1 MLGPFAITPLAFN
14 KCSLCSTPKISSPV
28 AESSCSEQ
36 LFLLSQDYSSDS
48 SCLGILFF
56 SSPAFSQ
63 AVLQQKSLTSNFL
76 SRSSSLFQQ
85 RMAIIGD
92 QVGYIIGNKA
102 GPAMF
107 NRPKSRLFDPAHVI
121 KAQSFFDKYGARTI
135 ILARF
140 IPIVRTFA
148 PVVAGVGN
156 MHYRTFV
163 RYNIIG
169 GILWGTGLPLLGY
182 FLGQFEIVK
191 NNIEIAVLVVVAISV
206 LPVVIEFI
214 NHRRK
219 KSKHSAD

>member
-1 MLGPFAITPLAFN
+1 MLALLNPEDLLASGGILLLGAIVF
-14 KCSLCSTPKISSPV
+14 
-28 AESSCSEQ
+28 AESGLLIGFFLPGDSL
-36 LFLLSQDYSSDS
+36 LFIA
-48 SCLGILFF
+48 GFF
-56 SSPAFSQ
+56 SSSAAAEVSD
-63 AVLQQKSLTSNFL
+63 VKLSLPLVILVSTG
-76 SRSSSLFQQ
+76 
-85 RMAIIGD
+85 MAIIGD

>member
-1 MLGPFAITPLAFN
+1 MLALLNPEDLLASGGILLLGAIVF
-14 KCSLCSTPKISSPV
+14 
-28 AESSCSEQ
+28 AESGLLIGFFLPGDSL
-36 LFLLSQDYSSDS
+36 LFIA
-48 SCLGILFF
+48 GFF
-56 SSPAFSQ
+56 SSSAAAGVSD
-63 AVLQQKSLTSNFL
+63 VRLSLPLVILVSTS
-76 SRSSSLFQQ
+76 
-85 RMAIIGD
+85 MAIIGD

-107 NRPKSRLFDPAHVI
+107 NRPKSRLFDPAHVV

-191 NNIEIAVLVVVAISV
+191 NNIEIAVLVVVGISV

-219 KSKHSAD
+219 KSLHSAD

>member
-1 MLGPFAITPLAFN
+1 MLALLNPEDLLASGGILLLGAIVF
-14 KCSLCSTPKISSPV
+14 
-28 AESSCSEQ
+28 AESGLLIGFFLPGDSL
-36 LFLLSQDYSSDS
+36 LFIA
-48 SCLGILFF
+48 GFF
-56 SSPAFSQ
+56 SSSAAAEVSD
-63 AVLQQKSLTSNFL
+63 VKLSLPLVILVSTA
-76 SRSSSLFQQ
+76 
-85 RMAIIGD
+85 MAIIGD

-191 NNIEIAVLVVVAISV
+191 NNIEIAVLAVVFISV
-206 LPVVIEFI
+206 LPVVIELI

-219 KSKHSAD
+219 KSQHSAD

>member
-1 MLGPFAITPLAFN
+1 MLALLNPEDLLASGGILLLGAIVF
-14 KCSLCSTPKISSPV
+14 
-28 AESSCSEQ
+28 AESGLLIGFFLPGDSL
-36 LFLLSQDYSSDS
+36 LFIA
-48 SCLGILFF
+48 GFF
-56 SSPAFSQ
+56 SSSAAAEVSD
-63 AVLQQKSLTSNFL
+63 VKLSLPLVILVSTGT
-76 SRSSSLFQQ
+76 
-85 RMAIIGD
+85 AIIGD

-107 NRPKSRLFDPAHVI
+107 NRPKSRLFDPAHVV

-206 LPVVIEFI
+206 LPVVIELI

>member
-1 MLGPFAITPLAFN
+1 MLALLNPEDLLASGGILLLGAIVF
-14 KCSLCSTPKISSPV
+14 
-28 AESSCSEQ
+28 AESGLLIGFFLPGDSL
-36 LFLLSQDYSSDS
+36 LFIA
-48 SCLGILFF
+48 GFF
-56 SSPAFSQ
+56 SSSAAAEVSD
-63 AVLQQKSLTSNFL
+63 VKLSLPLVILVSTA
-76 SRSSSLFQQ
+76 
-85 RMAIIGD
+85 MAIIGD

-107 NRPKSRLFDPAHVI
+107 NRPKSRLFDPAHVV

-191 NNIEIAVLVVVAISV
+191 NNIEIAVLVVVGISV

-219 KSKHSAD
+219 KSQHSAD

>member
-1 MLGPFAITPLAFN
+1 MLALLNPEDLLASGGILLLGAIVF
-14 KCSLCSTPKISSPV
+14 
-28 AESSCSEQ
+28 AESGLLIGFFLPGDSL
-36 LFLLSQDYSSDS
+36 LFIA
-48 SCLGILFF
+48 GFF
-56 SSPAFSQ
+56 SSSAAAGVSD
-63 AVLQQKSLTSNFL
+63 VRLSLPLVILVSTG
-76 SRSSSLFQQ
+76 
-85 RMAIIGD
+85 MAIIGD

-107 NRPKSRLFDPAHVI
+107 NRPKSRLFDPAHVV

-219 KSKHSAD
+219 KSQHLAD

>member
-1 MLGPFAITPLAFN
+1 MLALLNPEDLLASGGILLLGAIVF
-14 KCSLCSTPKISSPV
+14 
-28 AESSCSEQ
+28 AESGLLIGFFLPGDSL
-36 LFLLSQDYSSDS
+36 LFIA
-48 SCLGILFF
+48 G
-56 SSPAFSQ
+56 
-63 AVLQQKSLTSNFL
+63 FL
-76 SRSSSLFQQ
+76 SSSAAAGVSDVRLSLPLVILVSTG
-85 RMAIIGD
+85 MAIIGD

-107 NRPKSRLFDPAHVI
+107 NRPKSRLFDPAHVV

-182 FLGQFEIVK
+182 FLGQFEVVK
-191 NNIEIAVLVVVAISV
+191 NNIEIAVLAVVAISV

-219 KSKHSAD
+219 KSQHLAD

>member
-1 MLGPFAITPLAFN
+1 LLNPEDLLASGGILLLGAIVF
-14 KCSLCSTPKISSPV
+14 
-28 AESSCSEQ
+28 AESGLLIGFFLPGDSL
-36 LFLLSQDYSSDS
+36 LFIA
-48 SCLGILFF
+48 GFF
-56 SSPAFSQ
+56 SSSAAAGVSD
-63 AVLQQKSLTSNFL
+63 VRLSLPLVILVSTG
-76 SRSSSLFQQ
+76 
-85 RMAIIGD
+85 MAIIGD

-107 NRPKSRLFDPAHVI
+107 NRPKSRLFDPAHVV

-191 NNIEIAVLVVVAISV
+191 NNIEIAVLVVVGISV

-219 KSKHSAD
+219 KSLHSAD

>member
-1 MLGPFAITPLAFN
+1 MLALLNPEDLLTSGGILLLGAIVF
-14 KCSLCSTPKISSPV
+14 
-28 AESSCSEQ
+28 AESGLLIGFFLPGDSL
-36 LFLLSQDYSSDS
+36 LFIA
-48 SCLGILFF
+48 G
-56 SSPAFSQ
+56 
-63 AVLQQKSLTSNFL
+63 FL
-76 SRSSSLFQQ
+76 SSSAATEVSDVRLSLPLVILVSTG
-85 RMAIIGD
+85 MAIIGD

-107 NRPKSRLFDPAHVI
+107 NRPKSRLFNPAHVV

-140 IPIVRTFA
+140 IPVVRTFA

-191 NNIEIAVLVVVAISV
+191 NNIEIAVLAVVAISV
-206 LPVVIEFI
+206 LPVAIEFI

-219 KSKHSAD
+219 KSQQLAD

>member
-1 MLGPFAITPLAFN
+1 MLALLNPEDLLASGGILLLGAIVF
-14 KCSLCSTPKISSPV
+14 
-28 AESSCSEQ
+28 AESGLLIGFFLPGDSL
-36 LFLLSQDYSSDS
+36 LFIA
-48 SCLGILFF
+48 GFF
-56 SSPAFSQ
+56 SSSAAAEVSDVKLSLPLV
-63 AVLQQKSLTSNFL
+63 VLVSTG
-76 SRSSSLFQQ
+76 
-85 RMAIIGD
+85 MAIIGD

-107 NRPKSRLFDPAHVI
+107 NRPKSRLFDPAHVV

-182 FLGQFEIVK
+182 FLGQFESGK
-191 NNIEIAVLVVVAISV
+191 NNIEIAVLVVVGISV

-219 KSKHSAD
+219 KSQHSAD

>member
-1 MLGPFAITPLAFN
+1 MLALLNPEDLLASGGILLLGAIVF
-14 KCSLCSTPKISSPV
+14 
-28 AESSCSEQ
+28 AESGLLIGFFLPGDSL
-36 LFLLSQDYSSDS
+36 LFIA
-48 SCLGILFF
+48 GFF
-56 SSPAFSQ
+56 SSSAAAEVSD
-63 AVLQQKSLTSNFL
+63 VKLSLPLVILVSTS
-76 SRSSSLFQQ
+76 
-85 RMAIIGD
+85 MAIIGD

>member
-1 MLGPFAITPLAFN
+1 MLALLNPEDLLASGGILLLGAIVF
-14 KCSLCSTPKISSPV
+14 
-28 AESSCSEQ
+28 AESGLLIGFFLPGDSL
-36 LFLLSQDYSSDS
+36 LFIA
-48 SCLGILFF
+48 GFF
-56 SSPAFSQ
+56 SSSAASEVSDVKLSLPLV
-63 AVLQQKSLTSNFL
+63 VLVSTG
-76 SRSSSLFQQ
+76 
-85 RMAIIGD
+85 MAIIGD

-107 NRPKSRLFDPAHVI
+107 NRPKSRLFDPAHVV

-191 NNIEIAVLVVVAISV
+191 NNIEIAVLVVVGISV
-206 LPVVIEFI
+206 LPVLIEFI

-219 KSKHSAD
+219 KSQHSAD

>member
-1 MLGPFAITPLAFN
+1 MLALLNPEDLLASGGLLLLGAIVF
-14 KCSLCSTPKISSPV
+14 
-28 AESSCSEQ
+28 AESGLLIGFFLPGDSL
-36 LFLLSQDYSSDS
+36 LFIA
-48 SCLGILFF
+48 GFF
-56 SSPAFSQ
+56 SSNAATEVSD
-63 AVLQQKSLTSNFL
+63 VRLSLPLVIIVSTS
-76 SRSSSLFQQ
+76 
-85 RMAIIGD
+85 MAIIGD

-102 GPAMF
+102 GPALF
-107 NRPKSRLFDPAHVI
+107 NRPKSRLFDPAHVA
-121 KAQSFFDKYGARTI
+121 KAQTFFDKYGARTI

-140 IPIVRTFA
+140 VPIVRTFA

-191 NNIEIAVLVVVAISV
+191 NNIELAVLAVVALSV
-206 LPVVIEFI
+206 LPVAIEFI
-214 NHRRK
+214 NHRRN

>member
-1 MLGPFAITPLAFN
+1 MLALLNPEDLLASGGILLLGAIVF
-14 KCSLCSTPKISSPV
+14 
-28 AESSCSEQ
+28 AESGLLIGFFLPGDSL
-36 LFLLSQDYSSDS
+36 LFIA
-48 SCLGILFF
+48 GFF
-56 SSPAFSQ
+56 SSSAAAGVSD
-63 AVLQQKSLTSNFL
+63 VKLSLPLVILVSTG
-76 SRSSSLFQQ
+76 
-85 RMAIIGD
+85 MAIIGD

-107 NRPKSRLFDPAHVI
+107 NRPKSRLFDPAHVV

-148 PVVAGVGN
+148 PVVAGVGS
-156 MHYRTFV
+156 MDYRTFV

-191 NNIEIAVLVVVAISV
+191 NNIEIAVLVVVGISV

-219 KSKHSAD
+219 KSQHLAD

>member
-1 MLGPFAITPLAFN
+1 MLALLNPEDLLASGGILLLGAIVF
-14 KCSLCSTPKISSPV
+14 
-28 AESSCSEQ
+28 AESGLLIGFFLPGDSL
-36 LFLLSQDYSSDS
+36 LFIA
-48 SCLGILFF
+48 GFF
-56 SSPAFSQ
+56 SSSAAAGVSD
-63 AVLQQKSLTSNFL
+63 VKLSLPLVILVSTG
-76 SRSSSLFQQ
+76 
-85 RMAIIGD
+85 MAIIGD

-107 NRPKSRLFDPAHVI
+107 NRPKSRLFDPAHVV

-148 PVVAGVGN
+148 PVVAGVGS

-191 NNIEIAVLVVVAISV
+191 NNIEIAVLVVVGISV

-219 KSKHSAD
+219 KSQHSAD